1 MSYGFGH
8 GARQVHVAPLPEPTL
23 WGPPAVAY
31 EDAPA
36 LRPHICFDQF
46 NLASL
51 FDNVYGSDITFV
63 HHQSERR
70 WHLHSH
76 VFHALRQSI
85 PTQDSLDALSN
96 LNIDAQHV
104 SNMFALV
111 YGATSQIVAVTDSRM
126 KDLVIM
132 LHLMDVLMMEY
143 SDYVFLGTAMNT
155 VTSESSETIIVQVIA
170 LLDQLISLLMTNVEY
185 ERSLAVVFQHL
196 IFILKTSAHKSS
208 EDTKVQA
215 FILFHQSTKNLLLK
229 QWIASFTEA
238 AKVITK
244 VKSVW
249 TVELPL
255 PKRPHN
261 TRFSTAI
268 KMYGNFA
275 LSSNNIDGVYTKMF
289 EQTVV
294 TESLKQLPITLLP
307 PPDFCIKVVGSRSV
321 FMVHSWF
328 LYCVWPHFK
337 TSVEYDA
344 RHTTTAGSNASK
356 EMELEDITVEQV
368 SFFLR
373 GLYNADKFKL
383 YYNEDQKRLTDSFCT
398 RPMEDQMF
406 QLANRYRIPL
416 WAVA

>member
-23 WGPPAVAY
+23 WGPPVVAY
-31 EDAPA
+31 EDTPA
-36 LRPHICFDQF
+36 LRPRIRSDQF
-46 NLASL
+46 NLESL

-63 HHQSERR
+63 HHPSDKR

-76 VFHALRQSI
+76 VFYALRQSI

-96 LNIDAQHV
+96 MNIDAQHV
-104 SNMFALV
+104 GNMFALV
-111 YGATSQIVAVTDSRM
+111 YGATSQIVAVSESRL

-132 LHLMDVLMMEY
+132 LHLMDGLMMEY
-143 SDYVFLGTAMNT
+143 SDYVFLATAMNT
-155 VTSESSETIIVQVIA
+155 VTSESSQTIIVQIIV
-170 LLDQLISLLMTNVEY
+170 LLDQLISLLITTAEY
-185 ERSLAVVFQHL
+185 ERPLTVIFQHL
-196 IFILKTSAHKSS
+196 IFIIKTSSYNSS
-208 EDTKVQA
+208 DDAKAQA
-215 FILFHQSTKNLLLK
+215 FILFHQSTKNSVLK

-238 AKVITK
+238 AKAITK

-275 LSSNNIDGVYTKMF
+275 LSPNNIDGVYTKMF

-337 TSVEYDA
+337 TSIEYDA
-344 RHTTTAGSNASK
+344 RHITAGSNATK

-373 GLYNADKFKL
+373 GLYNADKCKL

-416 WAVA
+416 WAVT